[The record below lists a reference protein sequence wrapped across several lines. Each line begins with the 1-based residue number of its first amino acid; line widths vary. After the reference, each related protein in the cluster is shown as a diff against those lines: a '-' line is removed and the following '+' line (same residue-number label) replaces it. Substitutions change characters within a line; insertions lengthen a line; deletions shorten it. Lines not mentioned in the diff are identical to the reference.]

1 MVDHKVSTIPTHRH
15 ISLVVPVKGWQM
27 EQNPIRNAMAVDI
40 SYILELHK
48 ITIFA
53 QSASLFFQTPFY
65 DGEGILRY
73 SHPQRSFLWVFEGP
87 DDATASALRGD
98 LAKVFAEHL
107 VDGATFDG
115 ATLEAHTG
123 DWSERL
129 SLLNAARTRRG
140 LAA

>member
-53 QSASLFFQTPFY
+53 QSASLFFQTP
-65 DGEGILRY
+65 GTPPRVWG
-73 SHPQRSFLWVFEGP
+73 G
-87 DDATASALRGD
+87 
-98 LAKVFAEHL
+98 
-107 VDGATFDG
+107 
-115 ATLEAHTG
+115 
-123 DWSERL
+123 
-129 SLLNAARTRRG
+129 RRP
-140 LAA
+140 LP